1 MILPEPHYLKFKGKL
16 RQIKKKKVSP
26 LFAIAAQPASLKKL
40 IQMRR
45 FRSAIYCVLCARLNT
60 QQRPNVATSHKTHY
74 DLEKQLGTWKS
85 FLVSDVEDG

>member
-1 MILPEPHYLKFKGKL
+1 MILPEPHYLKFLKKL
-16 RQIKKKKVSP
+16 RQIKKKKKKGP
-26 LFAIAAQPASLKKL
+26 PAPAAQPASLKKL
-40 IQMRR
+40 IQMWR

-74 DLEKQLGTWKS
+74 DLEKQLGSWKS